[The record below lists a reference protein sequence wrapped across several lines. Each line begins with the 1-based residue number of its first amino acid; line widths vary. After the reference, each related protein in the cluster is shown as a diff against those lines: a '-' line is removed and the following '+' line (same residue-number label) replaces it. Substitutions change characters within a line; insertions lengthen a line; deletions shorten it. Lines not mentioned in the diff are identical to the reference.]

1 MSQPARATAPAFA
14 SEALIKMPEP
24 RTAEGRLML
33 AVLLDAVALLR
44 EDASGRVQHTRREV
58 SDTLAWIA
66 SDDASWPLSFA
77 RVCAGLGLD
86 PAALRDD
93 LGRELRACGD
103 RVRPGEV
110 RAFPSAPQGTGTA
123 KGSGGSSSR

>member
-14 SEALIKMPEP
+14 SEALINMPEP

-44 EDASGRVQHTRREV
+44 EDVSGRVQHTRREV
-58 SDTLAWIA
+58 RDTLAWIA
-66 SDDASWPLSFA
+66 SDDDSWPLSFT

-86 PAALRDD
+86 PAALRAD
-93 LGRELRACGD
+93 LARELQACGD
-103 RVRPGEV
+103 RVRAGEV
-110 RAFPSAPQGTGTA
+110 RAFPAAPQGTGAA
-123 KGSGGSSSR
+123 KDSDGASSR